1 MKKLLLIGGVIIVII
16 IVALVIGVSKLGPI
30 IKNAVN
36 TYGPKLTKTEVSL
49 SDVNISLLSGK
60 AKPKD
65 LILGNPQGFK
75 SAEAMKVGSILVDV
89 DEKSLTKDTIVI
101 DKIEVIAPADYL

>member
-36 TYGPKLTKTEVSL
+36 TYGPKLTKTDVSL
-49 SDVNISLLSGK
+49 GGCEYLDPVGK
-60 AKPKD
+60 
-65 LILGNPQGFK
+65 
-75 SAEAMKVGSILVDV
+75 S
-89 DEKSLTKDTIVI
+89 
-101 DKIEVIAPADYL
+101 